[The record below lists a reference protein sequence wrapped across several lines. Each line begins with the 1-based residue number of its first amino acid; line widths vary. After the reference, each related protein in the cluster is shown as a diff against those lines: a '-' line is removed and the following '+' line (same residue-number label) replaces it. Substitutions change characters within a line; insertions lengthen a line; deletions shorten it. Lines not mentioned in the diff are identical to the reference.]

1 MLNMKVK
8 RVKSAKSYCY
18 IVVIAEVLPT
28 NVVDNNRK
36 IDLKAKVIILP
47 AGSAREVVRTIAPG
61 TKVTVLVLAQ
71 NAAGISSFSN
81 PASIF
86 IAKPTGSCAM
96 Q

>member
-8 RVKSAKSYCY
+8 RVKGAKSYCY
-18 IVVIAEVLPT
+18 NVIIGEVLPT
-28 NVVDNNRK
+28 NVAYNNRK

-61 TKVTVLVLAQ
+61 TKVTVLVQ